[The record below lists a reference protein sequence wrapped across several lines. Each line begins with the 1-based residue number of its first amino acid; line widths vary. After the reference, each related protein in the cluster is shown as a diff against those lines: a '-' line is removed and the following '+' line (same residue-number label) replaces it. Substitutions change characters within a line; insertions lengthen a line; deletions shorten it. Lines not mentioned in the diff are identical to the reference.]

1 MAKEEQSDWDLI
13 RRVRRV
19 NLFFSLLSEIHE
31 YISTEEKLKI
41 YRDMLDKDYDL
52 NEVKS
57 VTGLYNYNAQ
67 QLKDLK
73 EENAQRA
80 LDFKKEIALDDR
92 LKDFYDMLNG
102 IEAYHRIEA
111 LNSMVRAMIRRE
123 YSIEDIIVL
132 ITISKDKMKELK
144 REVKEE
150 DKRSKD
156 RLDEFLRQENE
167 RQIKE
172 MEKQERIIDKVF
184 HLAPVL
190 QIALKLLKMN
200 YSVEDIVKFTDLSK
214 EDIEILKTV

>member
-123 YSIEDIIVL
+123 YSLEDIIVL
-132 ITISKDKMKELK
+132 IPISKDKMKELK

>member
-102 IEAYHRIEA
+102 IEAYQRIEA

-123 YSIEDIIVL
+123 YSLEDIIVL
-132 ITISKDKMKELK
+132 IPISKYKMKELK

>member
-102 IEAYHRIEA
+102 IEAYQRIEA

-123 YSIEDIIVL
+123 YSLEDIIVL
-132 ITISKDKMKELK
+132 IPISKDKMKELK

-172 MEKQERIIDKVF
+172 MEKQEKIIDKVF

>member
-1 MAKEEQSDWDLI
+1 MAKAEQSDWDLI

-41 YRDMLDKDYDL
+41 YQDMLDKDYDL

-73 EENAQRA
+73 EENVQRA

-102 IEAYHRIEA
+102 IEAYQRIEA

-123 YSIEDIIVL
+123 YSFEDIIVL
-132 ITISKDKMKELK
+132 IPISKDKMKELK

-156 RLDEFLRQENE
+156 RLDEFLRQ
-167 RQIKE
+167 
-172 MEKQERIIDKVF
+172 
-184 HLAPVL
+184 
-190 QIALKLLKMN
+190 
-200 YSVEDIVKFTDLSK
+200 
-214 EDIEILKTV
+214 

>member
-1 MAKEEQSDWDLI
+1 MAKAEQSDWDLI

-41 YRDMLDKDYDL
+41 YQDMLDKDYDL

-57 VTGLYNYNAQ
+57 VTGLYNYNVQ

-73 EENAQRA
+73 EKNAQRA

-102 IEAYHRIEA
+102 IEAYQRIEA

-123 YSIEDIIVL
+123 YSLEDIIVL
-132 ITISKDKMKELK
+132 IPISKDKMKELK

>member
-41 YRDMLDKDYDL
+41 YQDMLDKDYDL

-73 EENAQRA
+73 EENVQRA

-102 IEAYHRIEA
+102 IEAYQRIEA

-123 YSIEDIIVL
+123 YSLEDIIVL
-132 ITISKDKMKELK
+132 IPISKDKMKELK

>member
-1 MAKEEQSDWDLI
+1 
-13 RRVRRV
+13 
-19 NLFFSLLSEIHE
+19 
-31 YISTEEKLKI
+31 
-41 YRDMLDKDYDL
+41 
-52 NEVKS
+52 
-57 VTGLYNYNAQ
+57 
-67 QLKDLK
+67 
-73 EENAQRA
+73 
-80 LDFKKEIALDDR
+80 
-92 LKDFYDMLNG
+92 MLNG
-102 IEAYHRIEA
+102 IEAYQRIEA

-123 YSIEDIIVL
+123 YSLEDIIVL
-132 ITISKDKMKELK
+132 IPISKDKMKELK

>member
-1 MAKEEQSDWDLI
+1 MTKEEQSGWDLI
-13 RRVRRV
+13 RRVRRA

-41 YRDMLDKDYDL
+41 YQDMLDKEYDL
-52 NEVKS
+52 DEVKRI
-57 VTGLYNYNAQ
+57 TGLYNYNTQ

-73 EENAQRA
+73 EENVQKA
-80 LDFKKEIALDDR
+80 LDFKKKLALDER

-102 IEAYHRIEA
+102 IEAYQRIEA
-111 LNSMVRAMIRRE
+111 LNSMVKAMIRRE
-123 YSIEDIIVL
+123 YLLEDIIAL
-132 ITISKDKMKELK
+132 IPISKDKMKELK
-144 REVKEE
+144 REIEEE
-150 DKRSKD
+150 DKKSKD
-156 RLDEFLRQENE
+156 WLDEFLRQENE

-172 MEKQERIIDKVF
+172 MEKQEKIIDKIF

-190 QIALKLLKMN
+190 QIALKLLKAN

>member
-1 MAKEEQSDWDLI
+1 MGFNQKSQKSKFI
-13 RRVRRV
+13 
-19 NLFFSLLSEIHE
+19 FSLLSEIHE

-41 YRDMLDKDYDL
+41 YQDMLDKDYDL

-73 EENAQRA
+73 EENVQRA

-102 IEAYHRIEA
+102 IEAYQRIEA

-123 YSIEDIIVL
+123 YSFEDIIVL
-132 ITISKDKMKELK
+132 IPISKDKMKELK

-172 MEKQERIIDKVF
+172 MEKQEKIIDKVF

>member
-1 MAKEEQSDWDLI
+1 MAKAVQSDWDLI

-41 YRDMLDKDYDL
+41 YQDMLDKDYDL

-73 EENAQRA
+73 EENVQRA

-102 IEAYHRIEA
+102 IEAYQRIEA

-123 YSIEDIIVL
+123 YSFEDIIVL
-132 ITISKDKMKELK
+132 IPISKDKMKELK

-172 MEKQERIIDKVF
+172 MEKQEKIIDKVF

>member
-102 IEAYHRIEA
+102 IEAYQRIEA

-123 YSIEDIIVL
+123 YSLEDIIVL
-132 ITISKDKMKELK
+132 IPISKDKMKELK

>member
-102 IEAYHRIEA
+102 IEAYQRIEA

-123 YSIEDIIVL
+123 YPLEDIIVL
-132 ITISKDKMKELK
+132 IPISKDKMKELK

>member
-1 MAKEEQSDWDLI
+1 
-13 RRVRRV
+13 
-19 NLFFSLLSEIHE
+19 
-31 YISTEEKLKI
+31 
-41 YRDMLDKDYDL
+41 
-52 NEVKS
+52 
-57 VTGLYNYNAQ
+57 
-67 QLKDLK
+67 
-73 EENAQRA
+73 
-80 LDFKKEIALDDR
+80 
-92 LKDFYDMLNG
+92 MLNV
-102 IEAYHRIEA
+102 IEAYQRIEA

-123 YSIEDIIVL
+123 YSLEDIIVL
-132 ITISKDKMKELK
+132 IPISKDKMKELK

-200 YSVEDIVKFTDLSK
+200 YSVDDIVKFTDLSK